1 MQQEKTWDSGTVQL
15 ASNAGKNRIFNALVK
30 GEKSNMGNQDESLF
44 DISERMVL
52 REKENAKKALEELWL
67 LKKSCREKDIAILDM
82 LIDYYQKKIDSVRQK
97 EERLKKISNES
108 SSSLEERKAI
118 RNELAGITK
127 EIEECRQE
135 IDFLK
140 AKQEKLQIKEKD
152 LKEKDLSLMNALENQ
167 EKEVLES
174 LQTVILSKSELKP
187 VIALPSTLQEETQ
200 QQQPSA
206 NLEIKVDTPAVE
218 ATATPAASPSE
229 SPAAEAAPIPSP
241 AVISDPVSTP
251 QENKPADTAI
261 YRAYKPAEH
270 SRFPKSIVKTD
281 RGRILGEY
289 YYDPKVY
296 KNARHY
302 IFNGSYFAEQIKKG
316 IELFKIDESNSNI
329 LGDIS
334 LMISDILNRSETRPN
349 IHFEVSTNEI
359 LNRNSLLDLL
369 ELLKNKEVQQIE
381 NFSNKY
387 FKKLE
392 MLGQNYE
399 QILAEQLANLSNTS
413 NVNG

>member
-1 MQQEKTWDSGTVQL
+1 MQQEKTWDSGAVQL
-15 ASNAGKNRIFNALVK
+15 ASTSGKNRIFNALVK
-30 GEKSNMGNQDESLF
+30 GEKNNMENHDESLF

-67 LKKSCREKDIAILDM
+67 LKKSCREKDITILDM

-97 EERLKKISNES
+97 EERLKKISSES
-108 SSSLEERKAI
+108 ASSIEERKTI
-118 RNELAGITK
+118 RNELAGIVK
-127 EIEECRQE
+127 EIDDCKRE

-140 AKQEKLQIKEKD
+140 AKQEKLLIKEKD
-152 LKEKDLSLMNALENQ
+152 LKEKDITLMNALENQ
-167 EKEVLES
+167 EKEVLDS
-174 LQTVILSKSELKP
+174 LQTVILAKSELRT
-187 VIALPSTLQEETQ
+187 VISLPAAKEEEAIQ
-200 QQQPSA
+200 QT
-206 NLEIKVDTPAVE
+206 KVPAVE
-218 ATATPAASPSE
+218 EVKNQPTAESVPATQVSAPENVSASL
-229 SPAAEAAPIPSP
+229 
-241 AVISDPVSTP
+241 PVSIPNDTAETVAVP
-251 QENKPADTAI
+251 QESKPNDTAI
-261 YRAYKPAEH
+261 YRTYKPAEH

-302 IFNGSYFAEQIKKG
+302 VFNGSYFAEQIKKG
-316 IELFKIDESNSNI
+316 IELYKIDETNTNI

-334 LMISDILNRSETRPN
+334 LMISDILNRSETRQN

-359 LNRNSLLDLL
+359 LNRNSLLDLI
-369 ELLKNKEVQQIE
+369 ELIKNKDIQQID
-381 NFSNKY
+381 NFSSRYNK
-387 FKKLE
+387 KIE